1 MHDLILHP
9 LIKVWYLL
17 LLLIFHQKTF
27 LKCFP
32 KFHSWLI
39 YHLWYFSR
47 AKDHMLL
54 LSSLQF
60 SHFYHL
66 LIQFLLYLNQYL
78 FETLT
83 VLKWYLILS
92 FVWIKIFNLRDWSP
106 NKNKL
111 TKSLKFSENILSI
124 YIDISIFLINKK
136 QIASN
141 QRIPIITIKHIK
153 INLNI
158 PATTITNKVVAEL
171 FFLKYIHLKK
181 NDHLSKK
188 P

>member
-60 SHFYHL
+60 SHLYHL
-66 LIQFLLYLNQYL
+66 LIQFLLYLNQM
-78 FETLT
+78 
-83 VLKWYLILS
+83 V
-92 FVWIKIFNLRDWSP
+92 
-106 NKNKL
+106 
-111 TKSLKFSENILSI
+111 
-124 YIDISIFLINKK
+124 
-136 QIASN
+136 
-141 QRIPIITIKHIK
+141 QR
-153 INLNI
+153 
-158 PATTITNKVVAEL
+158 
-171 FFLKYIHLKK
+171 KYIRVLNKHLWTLYAWLDLDQLQLKLYPISFLLQHHKVCLDVKK
-181 NDHLSKK
+181 ERALEVHLVFLRFQPPCQKQHLQD
-188 P
+188 PQ

>member
-39 YHLWYFSR
+39 YHLWYFSQ

-60 SHFYHL
+60 SHLYHL
-66 LIQFLLYLNQYL
+66 LIQFLLYLNQM
-78 FETLT
+78 
-83 VLKWYLILS
+83 V
-92 FVWIKIFNLRDWSP
+92 
-106 NKNKL
+106 
-111 TKSLKFSENILSI
+111 
-124 YIDISIFLINKK
+124 
-136 QIASN
+136 
-141 QRIPIITIKHIK
+141 QR
-153 INLNI
+153 
-158 PATTITNKVVAEL
+158 
-171 FFLKYIHLKK
+171 KYIRVLNKQLWTLYALRGLDQLQLKQYPISFLLQHHKVCLDVKKEQALEVHLVFLRFQPPCQKQ
-181 NDHLSKK
+181 HLLD
-188 P
+188 PQ